1 MPPLMD
7 HARSFDPFRVYSKLI
22 PVEVSESLVA
32 QVERTFQSEVNA
44 QSTLLL
50 LFVGNLVIRGDRC
63 IGRFEEKF
71 RGVLVWR
78 MTSSRESRWDETIS
92 LWWIIL
98 YYSSGTESELFF
110 WEFEFHVFS
119 WISFPQFSRALI
131 KYTTSIIC
139 SRNHGQSL
147 SSEMASV

>member
-7 HARSFDPFRVYSKLI
+7 HARSFDPFRAYIKLI

-71 RGVLVWR
+71 GGFWF
-78 MTSSRESRWDETIS
+78 DE
-92 LWWIIL
+92 
-98 YYSSGTESELFF
+98 
-110 WEFEFHVFS
+110 
-119 WISFPQFSRALI
+119 
-131 KYTTSIIC
+131 
-139 SRNHGQSL
+139 
-147 SSEMASV
+147 